1 MMEFKNDRSVNTFLK
16 NLDNFKNKF
25 SIKYEIKD
33 QTSLNWM
40 FKGKMLYWWEKNN
53 LSQDPDYNATIL
65 DIQVYD
71 NYDMYIVDIES
82 YLTGQKYS
90 IILNAKNLVSKVK

>member
-1 MMEFKNDRSVNTFLK
+1 MMEFKNERSVGTFLK
-16 NLDNFKNKF
+16 NLDNFRNKF

-33 QTSLNWM
+33 QTSLNWL
-40 FKGKMLYWWEKNN
+40 FKGKTLYWWEKNS
-53 LSQDPDYNATIL
+53 LTQDPDYNATIL

-71 NYDMYIVDIES
+71 NHNMYIVDIES

-90 IILNAKNLVSKVK
+90 VVFNSEKLVSRVK